1 MANKKLNYIVVV
13 PSRFASTRL
22 PGKPLIKINGL
33 PMIIRTCLQCLKVVE
48 HQKLYVATDNKKIQ
62 SCCKKYNIQSIL
74 TSKNCKTGTDRV
86 AEVANKINAKT
97 YINVQGDEPIFN
109 PADLKKI
116 IKQSHLYKNSVL
128 LGYTKIKKKKDYFD
142 VNTPKVVFDKN
153 ENLLF
158 ASRAPIPFSKT
169 YKKNSWRQVLTYAFP
184 SKALK
189 KFSKLKRKSLFEK
202 LEDIEI
208 LRFLEI
214 GINVKLVKM
223 SNKSHPVDTKK
234 DLNYVKKYL
243 NLR

>member
-1 MANKKLNYIVVV
+1 M
-13 PSRFASTRL
+13 
-22 PGKPLIKINGL
+22 
-33 PMIIRTCLQCLKVVE
+33 
-48 HQKLYVATDNKKIQ
+48 
-62 SCCKKYNIQSIL
+62 
-74 TSKNCKTGTDRV
+74 
-86 AEVANKINAKT
+86 
-97 YINVQGDEPIFN
+97 QGDEPIFN

-214 GINVKLVKM
+214 GINVKLVK
-223 SNKSHPVDTKK
+223 
-234 DLNYVKKYL
+234 
-243 NLR
+243 